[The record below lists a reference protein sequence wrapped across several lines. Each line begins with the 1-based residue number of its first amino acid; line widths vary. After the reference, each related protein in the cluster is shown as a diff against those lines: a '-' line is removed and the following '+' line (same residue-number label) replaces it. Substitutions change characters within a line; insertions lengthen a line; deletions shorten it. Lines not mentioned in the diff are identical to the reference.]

1 MNEASS
7 CLLVLTCIPVVAATL
22 RTSSSGSNYTH
33 NRDSSGELNYHLTKD
48 VYLYL
53 MKLYL
58 TDAKL
63 IRHSTPPDET
73 RSIIPQ

>member
-1 MNEASS
+1 MFTRFDLYSRGS
-7 CLLVLTCIPVVAATL
+7 CHLEDFKLWQQL
-22 RTSSSGSNYTH
+22 YTH

-63 IRHSTPPDET
+63 IRHSTAPEET